1 MRLYTKWIM
10 PAVLMM
16 VCCLLP
22 SLIFAQGD
30 PGGDP
35 DVTVPVD
42 GGLSILAA
50 AGVAY
55 GVKKIKEYRKK
66 GKETEDREQGNQKG

>member
-1 MRLYTKWIM
+1 MKSYSSCIM
-10 PAVLMM
+10 LSVL
-16 VCCLLP
+16 LILFFFIP
-22 SLIFAQGD
+22 SLVHAQGG

-35 DVTVPVD
+35 DAVPVD

-55 GVKKIKEYRKK
+55 GVKKIRDYRKK
-66 GKETEDREQGNQKG
+66 NNKVNI